1 MDVSLAIDENGGAD
15 LTGLNVP
22 FAVLPLVT
30 RVSSPI
36 EMGGAGVSHH
46 ILITDVSVVALT
58 SLDSDQAL
66 NDEPFTFLS
75 CPIPAPIEVDDR
87 LTVGL
92 VMFGPRFAQLLQ
104 YLRNSVLLSTLS
116 LVCSIITLILGNI
129 IFAAFAFQSDSPTI
143 RVIRGIIV
151 WVFPLTLWHTAQST
165 LRLVHSIVVMS
176 FRRFDILYL
185 TCQNIIGVLL
195 TIYLYGNDTVILTWL
210 LICEWQ
216 SQNVIIGDAISA
228 RSSARARGIFIA
240 AGITSY
246 LVFISVCMLSP
257 LANHYHSFVMPGAA
271 LLEAMHMK
279 PITVDPIQLMVGRNI
294 TIVLFFIRFLVL
306 HHQVLY
312 EFDVTITVNQIF
324 RMFLKNVT
332 ILIR

>member
-1 MDVSLAIDENGGAD
+1 MNIPALIDEDLGAD
-15 LTGLNVP
+15 LIGLNVP
-22 FAVLPLVT
+22 FAALPLVT
-30 RVSSPI
+30 RVSLPV
-36 EMGGAGVSHH
+36 EMGVASVSHH
-46 ILITDVSVVALT
+46 IIINAVSVKALT

-75 CPIPAPIEVDDR
+75 CPIPAPIVVDDSV
-87 LTVGL
+87 TVGF

-129 IFAAFAFQSDSPTI
+129 IFVAFAFQSDTHPI

-185 TCQNIIGVLL
+185 TSQNVSAILL
-195 TIYLYGNDTVILTWL
+195 TIYLYGNDTVILIWL

-216 SQNVIIGDAISA
+216 SQNVILGDAISA
-228 RSSARARGIFIA
+228 RSSARARSIFIA

-246 LVFISVCMLSP
+246 LVFISVCLFSP

-271 LLEAMHMK
+271 LLEAMYMK
-279 PITVDPIQLMVGRNI
+279 PITVDPVMLMV
-294 TIVLFFIRFLVL
+294 
-306 HHQVLY
+306 HYQVLMSFFSLNFIHY
-312 EFDVTITVNQIF
+312 MATT
-324 RMFLKNVT
+324 
-332 ILIR
+332 